1 MPTGC
6 LIGDSSLNNVEF
18 LNLIAEDIE
27 EVEELMR
34 SRSEGYHPDLG
45 AAMQHLLSAG
55 GKRIRPT
62 VALLMGKLLEADH
75 RDLILLGASIELLH
89 TATLVHD
96 DLIDGSL
103 LRRGN
108 PTLNSDWSPAATVLT
123 GDYIFAQAAE
133 LAAEI
138 GSTEVMGLF
147 AETLAVIV
155 NGEISQLFSRKKQ
168 TSRSA
173 YLQRIYEKTGSL
185 FVLATKSAALLS
197 GSSEAKIQAAVVYG
211 REIGNAFQIVDD
223 VLDFT
228 GTRETIGKPI
238 GSDLRQ
244 GVLTLPT
251 LYYLE
256 GKPDDQVLE
265 KVLAGNHNGA
275 DLKEVLG
282 RIKAS
287 GVVQRSLQDARK
299 FSQRA
304 VQALEDFPDKEEKQA
319 LIELAEFI
327 VGRNI

>member
-1 MPTGC
+1 MNT
-6 LIGDSSLNNVEF
+6 VEF
-18 LNLIAEDIE
+18 LDIIAEDME
-27 EVEELMR
+27 EVEALML

-45 AAMQHLLSAG
+45 AAMDHLLNSG

-62 VALLMGKLLEADH
+62 VALLMGKLLDADH

-155 NGEISQLFSRKKQ
+155 NGEVTQLFSRKKA
-168 TSRSA
+168 TTRA
-173 YLQRIYEKTGSL
+173 EYLKRIYEKTGSL

-197 GSSEAKIQAAVVYG
+197 GSSSEEIKAAVRYG
-211 REIGNAFQIVDD
+211 REVGKAFQIVDD

-238 GSDLRQ
+238 GSDLQQ

-256 GKPDDQVLE
+256 SQPDDEILL
-265 KVLAGNHNGA
+265 KVLSGNHNGA
-275 DLKEVLG
+275 EFKKVLG
-282 RIKAS
+282 KIKSS
-287 GVVQRSLQDARK
+287 GVVKRSLEDAREY
-299 FSQRA
+299 SGRA
-304 VQALEDFPDKEEKQA
+304 VEALELFPEKIERQA
-319 LIELAEFI
+319 LIDLAEFI
-327 VGRNI
+327 VGREL

>member
-1 MPTGC
+1 M
-6 LIGDSSLNNVEF
+6 NNVDF
-18 LNLIAEDIE
+18 LEIIVDDIE

-45 AAMQHLLSAG
+45 AAMDHLLTSG

-96 DLIDGSL
+96 DLIDGAL

-155 NGEISQLFSRKKQ
+155 NGEITQLFSRKKE
-168 TSRSA
+168 TSHED

-197 GSSEAKIQAAVVYG
+197 GSTAEEIQAAVEYG
-211 REIGNAFQIVDD
+211 REIGKAFQIVDD

-251 LYYLE
+251 IYYLE
-256 GKPDDQVLE
+256 KEPEDQVLG
-265 KVLAGNHNGA
+265 KVLTGSHNGA
-275 DLKEVLG
+275 DIKEILG
-282 RIKAS
+282 KIKAS
-287 GVVQRSLQDARK
+287 GVVQRSLQEARAY
-299 FSQRA
+299 SEQA
-304 VQALEDFPDKEEKQA
+304 VKAIERFPEKEEKQA

-327 VGRNI
+327 VGRDL